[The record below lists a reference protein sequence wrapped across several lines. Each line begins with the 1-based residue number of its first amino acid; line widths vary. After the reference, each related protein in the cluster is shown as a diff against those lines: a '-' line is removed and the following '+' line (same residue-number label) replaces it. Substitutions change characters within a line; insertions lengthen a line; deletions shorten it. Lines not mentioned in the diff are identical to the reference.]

1 MSRSV
6 PHEAPFPDESR
17 KPAGVM
23 ASVVETTERVTA
35 EAALRRSEDL
45 LRLATEAA
53 EVGVWEVDNITGKL
67 FWPLPV
73 KTMFGPVSMRDFCA
87 GLHPEDRE
95 ATSAA
100 YAAACD
106 PSRRALYDVEYR
118 TVGSEDGAIR
128 WVAAKGRGVFDQSGK
143 CVHVI
148 GTAIDITDRK
158 RIEEQLRHL
167 NESLQRQ
174 IEERTAERDRVWR
187 HSRLVIAGTDGIVR
201 AVKRLRAER
210 NVLRAERN
218 TLAAERDGLHAERDS
233 MAPERDGL
241 RAERDNL
248 ATQRDALRAERDNLA
263 AERDGVR
270 AERDNL
276 AAERDGV
283 RAERDNLAAGSQSTI

>member
-1 MSRSV
+1 MLAFTQRIAKQQVPPMPRLRSV
-6 PHEAPFPDESR
+6 
-17 KPAGVM
+17 
-23 ASVVETTERVTA
+23 SV
-35 EAALRRSEDL
+35 
-45 LRLATEAA
+45 
-53 EVGVWEVDNITGKL
+53 
-67 FWPLPV
+67 
-73 KTMFGPVSMRDFCA
+73 
-87 GLHPEDRE
+87 
-95 ATSAA
+95 
-100 YAAACD
+100 
-106 PSRRALYDVEYR
+106 ALYDVEYR

-143 CVHVI
+143 CVHVM

-283 RAERDNLAAGSQSTI
+283 RAERDNLAAGSQSTISRATCNNRRTAKRECIFSYLGEPI